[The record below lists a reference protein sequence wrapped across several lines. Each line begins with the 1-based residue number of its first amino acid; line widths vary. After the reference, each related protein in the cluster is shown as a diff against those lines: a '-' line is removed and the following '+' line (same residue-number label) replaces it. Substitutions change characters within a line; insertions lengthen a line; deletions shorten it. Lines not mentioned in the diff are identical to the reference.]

1 MRLLGEKLRILNYMM
16 DSQSHNDQENNYEQR
31 RYSMT
36 VSLTEMQ
43 AQQKVFEDELEELK
57 IKIEANNLTNQEQ
70 LRNLERAI
78 LEVRDKARDA
88 MHITIGVDGKNG
100 LRGSLE
106 TLVRDVTSMSESF
119 SVLKS
124 SANSYSEMKTLLLR
138 LFAAS
143 AMTIMCQ
150 FGGAVWLVSS
160 LHSKQESMREDLN
173 RVLAILDKRHDD
185 ASKAIS
191 K

>member
-1 MRLLGEKLRILNYMM
+1 MRLLGEKPRTLNYMI
-16 DSQSHNDQENNYEQR
+16 DSQSHNDQDNNYEQR
-31 RYSMT
+31 RYSMA

-57 IKIEANNLTNQEQ
+57 IKIDANNLTNQEQ
-70 LRNLERAI
+70 LHNLEKAI

-88 MHITIGVDGKNG
+88 MHISIGVDGKNG

-106 TLVRDVTSMSESF
+106 TLGKDVTSMSESF
-119 SVLKS
+119 NVLKS
-124 SANSYSEMKTLLLR
+124 SAENYSEMKTLLLR

-173 RVLAILDKRHDD
+173 RVLAILDKRYDTS
-185 ASKAIS
+185 AKPIS
-191 K
+191 N